1 MRPPMFSNRR
11 HPSDE
16 EILSVVDR
24 ELSVEVA
31 AGVEEHLRECR
42 ACAVRAD
49 AFRDVLANFIAVQ
62 DASPFHTTAD
72 LAGARRRLM
81 TGVSREAGHAVSASP
96 VVRRRASALLWP
108 LAGAAL
114 VVVSVAAAVLFVTGH
129 NRRDPRLHSFAQAG
143 GTLPIASL
151 TPGATRDI
159 PVPLLCAGEIGEEHV
174 IPPNMRAQ
182 VLRAYRM
189 EHVPADEFELDYL
202 ITPELGGAT
211 AAANLWPERY
221 GAHAWNAR
229 VKDQLETLLPS
240 LVCRGEVDLKAAQ
253 REIAANWIT
262 AYKKYFKTDRPIQ
275 TVADVREPN
284 GRALPLDGARFH
296 LISSVPSN

>member
-1 MRPPMFSNRR
+1 MMPQMFSNRR

-16 EILSVVDR
+16 QILSVVDR
-24 ELSVEVA
+24 EASVEVA
-31 AGVEEHLRECR
+31 AGVGEHLRECR
-42 ACAVRAD
+42 ACAARAD
-49 AFRDVLANFIAVQ
+49 AFRDALASLIAAQ
-62 DASPFHTTAD
+62 DASPFDTTAD
-72 LAGARRRLM
+72 LARARRRLM
-81 TGVSREAGHAVSASP
+81 SGVSREMGLAASP
-96 VVRRRASALLWP
+96 TPAAPRGGRPPLRSLMAAATVVL
-108 LAGAAL
+108 G
-114 VVVSVAAAVLFVTGH
+114 VAAGVVYFTSHHPA
-129 NRRDPRLHSFAQAG
+129 DPHSLADG
-143 GTLPIASL
+143 PLPIPSL

-159 PVPLLCAGEIGEEHV
+159 TVPVLCSGEVAEERA

-189 EHVPADEFELDYL
+189 EHVPAAEFELDYL

-221 GAHAWNAR
+221 GVHAWNAR

-262 AYKKYFKTDRPIQ
+262 AYKKYFRTDRPIQ
-275 TVADVREPN
+275 AVADLGESRDH
-284 GRALPLDGARFH
+284 ALPVAAARFL
-296 LISSVPSN
+296 LISSAPRN